1 MGEKTFSEQEIYA
14 VDFDGT
20 LCENQWP
27 GIGLPNTG
35 LIDYLKQKRS
45 EGAYLILWTCR
56 VENLLEDAIR
66 WCAKLGLYFDAV
78 NENCPYAK
86 VKFGGDSRKIYADH
100 YIDDKNLYVRGTD
113 FSSSASLSGWAKA
126 INSYRYDTY
135 RTGVAF
141 NRLEEPERPTF
152 RDLAKIDRPYMVDDR
167 FSGGVFC
174 CPYSDGWNY
183 ERRKWCMAQGSDT
196 CKACWDRPVPEELLE
211 QRRKEGK
218 RCY

>member
-27 GIGLPNTG
+27 EIGLPNEG

-78 NENCPYAK
+78 NENSPYAK
-86 VKFGGDSRKIYADH
+86 AKFGGDSRKIYADH
-100 YIDDKNLYVRGTD
+100 YIDDKNLYAVKAFK
-113 FSSSASLSGWAKA
+113 FSVDAPA
-126 INSYRYDTY
+126 IYFPWHSKKQ
-135 RTGVAF
+135 
-141 NRLEEPERPTF
+141 PTF
-152 RDLAKIDRPYMVDDR
+152 RDLAKIDSPSWVDTEFTGGVWGCPHSLQWEYEETAGCPRREWSGSLDDR
-167 FSGGVFC
+167 C
-174 CPYSDGWNY
+174 
-183 ERRKWCMAQGSDT
+183 A
-196 CKACWDRPVPEELLE
+196 ACWDRPVPEELLE

>member
-1 MGEKTFSEQEIYA
+1 MDENTFAEQEIYA

-27 GIGLPNTG
+27 EIGLPNMG
-35 LIDYLKQKRS
+35 LIDYLKQKRA

-56 VENLLEDAIR
+56 VGNYLEDAIR

-78 NENCPYAK
+78 NENSPYAK

-100 YIDDKNLYVRGTD
+100 YIDDKNFYVVKAFK
-113 FSSSASLSGWAKA
+113 FSVDALAT
-126 INSYRYDTY
+126 NFPLPRH
-135 RTGVAF
+135 R
-141 NRLEEPERPTF
+141 RPTF
-152 RDLAKIDRPYMVDDR
+152 RDLAKIDHPSLVDDIC
-167 FSGGVFC
+167 SGGVFC
-174 CPYSDGWNY
+174 CPDSVEWQY
-183 ERRKWCMAQGSDT
+183 ETKTWCQGQGCGSGLKDKCT
-196 CKACWDRPVPEELLE
+196 ACWDRPVPEELLE